1 MIRELERNV
10 ERYGIRYFSPERG
23 EHGIVHVI
31 GPELGLTQPGMTIAC
46 GDSHTS
52 THGAF
57 GAIAL
62 GIGTSQI
69 RDVLATQTL
78 AIAKLKVRRIDITG
92 RLRPGVYAKD
102 VALHL
107 IHVMGAM
114 AGVGFAHEFAGDT
127 VARFSMEERM
137 TLCNMAIEG
146 GARCGYVNP
155 DATTY
160 DYLKGREYAPKEDA
174 WDRALAD
181 WELLCSD
188 PDAPY
193 DDRIAIDAET
203 IVPMVTWGVSV
214 AQSVPVGGTIPDPDS
229 PDGTDGAALADAV
242 AFMGWQPGQAMAGTR
257 IDVAFIGSCTNGRL
271 SDFLAVAEV

>member
-1 MIRELERNV
+1 MAKSLYEKVFHRHTVRPMAGGHYQILIGLHLIHEVTSPHAFQDLRERGLAVRHPERTFATQDHANPTTSLARPYADRQNEAMVRELERNV

-160 DYLKGREYAPKEDA
+160 DYLKGREYAPKGDA

-181 WELLCSD
+181 WD
-188 PDAPY
+188 
-193 DDRIAIDAET
+193 IA
-203 IVPMVTWGVSV
+203 VLRPRC
-214 AQSVPVGGTIPDPDS
+214 
-229 PDGTDGAALADAV
+229 AL
-242 AFMGWQPGQAMAGTR
+242 R
-257 IDVAFIGSCTNGRL
+257 
-271 SDFLAVAEV
+271 